1 MRLSR
6 PLAATAVLALASI
19 VTIPVLQVRA
29 DRAEES
35 GSRVDRTAESG
46 SQSLAL
52 GLAAPSLDTDG
63 STIPAARPG
72 GILENLGLPKGP
84 FDPVLAVPQPRQAL
98 VAPTNRVVNDPAG
111 EQVGVVQ
118 SEVSIAVQGNKIVIG
133 WNDGQG
139 FVDGVSTVSGYGYS
153 TDRGLTWTD
162 GGAVPNGP
170 GTQVFGDP
178 SVVVTN
184 SGTWVYTSLD
194 QGSPPG
200 LTVNRS
206 TFAGNTLV
214 WEPALKYRDQNA
226 SLDKE
231 YMEYDSVLDRIYM
244 SYVNFGGGSGGKLTY
259 SDDDGLTWAPPLTVN
274 TSSANGYY
282 PAVGVDGE
290 VYVSWVEP
298 LFAGNANLYIRHSP
312 DGGQSW
318 SGPRV
323 SMHQLGP
330 SSHTSPQC
338 FNRGVNIT
346 FPSVAVDRSDGPFRG
361 RVYVVYCD
369 GGSNNY
375 NVFMRYS
382 DDKGLTWSPQVR
394 LNDNT
399 NNSESFWPQVY
410 TGPDGRVTVG
420 WYDRRKASGGN
431 SLCDFYVTQSVD
443 GGLHWGPNRRM
454 SDTSVAWCGVPANI
468 APNFGDY
475 VETIC
480 DDRSVFSVWSDAR
493 NGDPDVVFG
502 RIDDVQTLAVD
513 AGFGA
518 GPAAVE
524 GVAWFIPNEAEIT
537 ASPAPNMTS
546 NAELLVP
553 ATALAL
559 LGTPQETNGI
569 FQIGEDDISGTLEL
583 GSDLGPVRGTF
594 AISRTGDNDL
604 DFAFTAT
611 SGGDLLTANL
621 GRTIALDVTLAGDGP
636 GRVQI
641 FGTASLTDAFTP
653 PLVFTVTGTVELGSS
668 ASLPANQR
676 VTMEGSYVPGPNLK
690 LHTRTRVQDAL
701 IVEVPTP
708 ELGSNPPPLAIVRAQ
723 PNPWQPG
730 SRVTFEL
737 SHQATGWV
745 RVYTA
750 EGRAVRQLAQ
760 GTFEPGFH
768 EFAFDGK
775 DDEGRDLPNGGYFL
789 RFESDVVSAAGKL
802 VMIR

>member
-6 PLAATAVLALASI
+6 LLATVVVLATTALI
-19 VTIPVLQVRA
+19 TIPVLRVRA
-29 DRAEES
+29 DRAQQ
-35 GSRVDRTAESG
+35 DPA
-46 SQSLAL
+46 SQSLGL
-52 GLAAPSLDTDG
+52 GAVTDTGVQATAPRP
-63 STIPAARPG
+63 PARAG
-72 GILENLGLPKGP
+72 GILENLGLPQGP
-84 FDPVLAVPQPRQAL
+84 FDPVLAVPQLPQGM
-98 VAPTNRVVNDPAG
+98 VAPTNHVVSNPAG
-111 EQVGVVQ
+111 EQVGITQ
-118 SEVSIAVQGNKIVIG
+118 SEVSIAVQGNKIAVG

-139 FVDGVSTVSGYGYS
+139 FVDGAVSVSGYGYS

-162 GGAVPNGP
+162 GGQVPNGP
-170 GTQVFGDP
+170 GTDVFGDP
-178 SVVVTN
+178 SIVVTN
-184 SGTWVYTSLD
+184 NGTWVYTSLD
-194 QGSPPG
+194 LGSPSG

-206 TFAGNTLV
+206 TWAGGTLT
-214 WEPALKYRDQNA
+214 WNPAIKYNDQGA

-231 YMEYDSVLDRIYM
+231 YMEYDPILDRIYL
-244 SYVNFGGGSGGKLTY
+244 SYVKFGGSAGGKLTR
-259 SDDDGLTWAPPLTVN
+259 SDDLGLTWSPPLTVN

-282 PAVGVDGE
+282 PAVGIDGE

-298 LFAGNANLYIRHSP
+298 LFSGNAHLYIRHSP
-312 DGGQSW
+312 DGGQNW

-323 SMHQLGP
+323 SMHQIGP
-330 SSHTSPQC
+330 NAGGSPQC

-361 RVYVVYCD
+361 RVYVVYSD

-375 NVFMRYS
+375 NCFARFS
-382 DDKGLTWSPQVR
+382 DNKGVTWSPQVR
-394 LNDNT
+394 LNDNANVT
-399 NNSESFWPQVY
+399 ESFWPQVY

-443 GGLHWGPNRRM
+443 GGKNWGPNRRM
-454 SDTSVAWCGVPANI
+454 SDTSVAWCGVPSNI
-468 APNFGDY
+468 SPNFGDY

-513 AGFGA
+513 AGFGT
-518 GPAAVE
+518 GPSDVE

-537 ASPAPNMTS
+537 ASPAPSMSS

-559 LGTPQETNGI
+559 LATPQETNGI
-569 FQIGEDDISGTLEL
+569 FQIGGDDLSGSLEL
-583 GSDLGPVRGTF
+583 GSSLGPVRGTF

-611 SGGDLLTANL
+611 SGGELLNETL
-621 GRTIALDVTLAGDGP
+621 GRTIAVDVTVANDTP
-636 GRVQI
+636 GTLRI
-641 FGTASLTDAFTP
+641 YGTASLSDLFTP
-653 PLVFTVTGTVELGSS
+653 PLVFTVTGTVQLGSG

-676 VTMEGSYVPGPNLK
+676 LIEAGSYIPGPNLT

-701 IVEVPTP
+701 VVEVPVP
-708 ELGSNPPPLAIVRAQ
+708 ELGSNPPPLAIVRSQ
-723 PNPWQPG
+723 PNPWQPD

-737 SHQATGWV
+737 SHQSTGWV
-745 RVYTA
+745 RVYSSD
-750 EGRAVRQLAQ
+750 GRVVRHLTE

-768 EFAFDGK
+768 EIAFDGK
-775 DDEGRDLPNGGYFL
+775 DDQGRDLPAGGYFL
-789 RFESDVVSAAGKL
+789 RLESDAVSAAGKL
-802 VMIR
+802 VMVR